1 MSKNMIWITG
11 ADGHVGTA
19 LHKVLPEHGYHV
31 LCTNK
36 EDVDVTDMDAVRLYA
51 EMNRPTVIINCAAL
65 TNPSECEANPE
76 EAYKVNAIGA
86 RNLSIAARKCGAK
99 MVQISTDDVFDG
111 LSDKPYNEFDV
122 TNPRTVYG
130 KSKCAGEGYVKE
142 FTQRHFIIRSTWVY
156 GEGYNFVNKFIEET
170 KNKGEVTV
178 ASDQFGS
185 PTSAEELAKFILHI
199 MTTGEYG
206 TYHATCK
213 GVCSRFELA
222 EKIAEILGRDVKI
235 HPVPSKDNEF
245 SSFRPAYGVLDN
257 FIMSIVDVYDF
268 ADWESALAK
277 YLGGIKESGK

>member
-170 KNKGEVTV
+170 KNKSEVTV